1 MNKIDRYSYPC
12 IITYNEDDKIFYVDF
27 PDFDCCFTDGEDLEE
42 ALLNARDVL
51 GLVLYE
57 FEEKGLDIPEAAKG
71 FIKTEKNQSISF
83 IDVWMPFVRDKI
95 ENKSVKKTLT
105 IPKWLNDIAVE
116 RKVNFSQVL
125 QNGLKD
131 YLGINK

>member
-1 MNKIDRYSYPC
+1 MKIVDYQYL
-12 IITYNEDDKIFYVDF
+12 IIINQILDY
-27 PDFDCCFTDGEDLEE
+27 L
-42 ALLNARDVL
+42 ALCSVVGHCQLL
-51 GLVLYE
+51 I
-57 FEEKGLDIPEAAKG
+57 KGSA
-71 FIKTEKNQSISF
+71 ISF